1 MFRVA
6 RLEWSLLVRGWTAAL
21 GVSVIAVM
29 GLLAIV
35 HGREIVDRQAAV
47 IANSPALQAEE
58 HRAILDPQPAD
69 ALAGDQLYYLFFHTV
84 REPSPWAAVAI
95 GQRDAQP
102 FNLKVRI
109 LALQGQLYDAELGS
123 PLLAALGNFDLT
135 FVFIVLVPLLI
146 VGLTFNIWS
155 AERELG
161 TWDLVRSQPVRAWR
175 ILAIKFALRA
185 LLVWSV
191 TLLLHGA
198 AALLLRIPIDM
209 TWLTIAWW
217 LTLYIAFWIGVAAL
231 VTAAR
236 HGSDTNIVILLGVW
250 LVTVVLGPAL
260 IAVAAAVRV
269 PLPEALELTVAQRQG
284 YHAAWD
290 EPQGEVMAAFYRSY
304 PEWQSVPIPTD
315 RYSNGWYYAM
325 QQRGDDLARDAAQRY
340 RQALIDRDR
349 WAGRLS
355 WFFPPA
361 LLQRRLSHAAGTDL
375 AGYLRYLDSVSVY
388 HEALKAHFFPI
399 VFSDATVREVDW
411 TRAPRHHHR
420 D

>member
-1 MFRVA
+1 MFRLV
-6 RLEWSLLVRGWTAAL
+6 RLELTLLLRGWTAPL
-21 GVSVIAVM
+21 GVIVIAGI
-29 GLLAIV
+29 GLLAIA
-35 HGREIVDRQAAV
+35 HGREIIDRQAAV
-47 IANSPALQAEE
+47 IANSPVLQAEE

-84 REPSPWAAVAI
+84 REPSPWAPVAV

-102 FNLKVRI
+102 FNLKVRL

-135 FVFIVLVPLLI
+135 FVFVVLVPLLI
-146 VGLTFNIWS
+146 IALTFNVWS

-161 TWDLVRSQPVRAWR
+161 TWDLVRSQPVRPWR
-175 ILAIKFALRA
+175 VLAIKFALRA
-185 LLVWSV
+185 MVVWSV
-191 TLLLHGA
+191 TLFLHGA
-198 AALLLRIPIDM
+198 AAVLLGIDIGA
-209 TWLTIAWW
+209 TWLSMAWW
-217 LTLYIAFWIGVAAL
+217 VTLYMTFWIATAAV

-236 HGSDTNIVILLGVW
+236 QATDTNIVVLLGVW
-250 LVTVVLGPAL
+250 LFAVVIGPAL
-260 IAVAAAVRV
+260 ISVAAAVRV
-269 PLPEALELTVAQRQG
+269 PLPEAMELTVAQRQG

-290 EPQGEVMAAFYRSY
+290 EPLDAVMAAFYRTY
-304 PEWQSVPIPTD
+304 PKWRSVPIPSD

-325 QQRGDDLARDAAQRY
+325 QQRGDDLARDAARRY

-355 WFFPPA
+355 CFFPPA

-388 HEALKAHFFPI
+388 HEALKEHFFPI

-411 TRAPRHHHR
+411 TLAPRHHHR